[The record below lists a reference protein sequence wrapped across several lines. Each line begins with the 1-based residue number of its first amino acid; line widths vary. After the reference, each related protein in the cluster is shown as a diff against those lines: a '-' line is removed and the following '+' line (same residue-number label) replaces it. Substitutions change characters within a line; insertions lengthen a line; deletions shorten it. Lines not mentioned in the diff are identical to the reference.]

1 MSAMLLLVDRDDDF
15 LKYGAKEFFLVSWQ
29 GGWSPPNGG
38 QVSTQSKQAATLIGA
53 ERLRSQCFAMG
64 KLGLGTI
71 EFAQGF
77 LPLSLETAGDKTII
91 RVDGAIATLGALR
104 FIACPF
110 HRETPWRERGEH
122 GPFNRFVNLQRT
134 DGKAVDAATIG
145 DVLAGAMIACG
156 CSATRVVSA
165 QLTTAMSTDCD
176 ALQQGSS
183 FSHGTAT

>member
-1 MSAMLLLVDRDDDF
+1 IDLGQSASPPTQRQMSAMLLLVDGDDDF
-15 LKYGAKEFFLVSWQ
+15 LKYGAKEVFLVSWK

-110 HRETPWRERGEH
+110 HRETPFRERTVMAAFDPLARATSRLHTHVRERADP
-122 GPFNRFVNLQRT
+122 GPFNPFVN
-134 DGKAVDAATIG
+134 
-145 DVLAGAMIACG
+145 
-156 CSATRVVSA
+156 
-165 QLTTAMSTDCD
+165 
-176 ALQQGSS
+176 
-183 FSHGTAT
+183 FH

>member
-53 ERLRSQCFAMG
+53 ERLRSQCLAMG

-71 EFAQGF
+71 EVARGF
-77 LPLSLETAGDKTII
+77 LPLRLETAGDKTII
-91 RVDGAIATLGALR
+91 RVDGPIATLGALR

-110 HRETPWRERGEH
+110 HRETPLGERTVMVGFEPLGRGNCRLDTDGRERGEH

-134 DGKAVDAATIG
+134 DGTPVDAPPIVDFLPAATISC
-145 DVLAGAMIACG
+145 A
-156 CSATRVVSA
+156 
-165 QLTTAMSTDCD
+165 
-176 ALQQGSS
+176 
-183 FSHGTAT
+183 